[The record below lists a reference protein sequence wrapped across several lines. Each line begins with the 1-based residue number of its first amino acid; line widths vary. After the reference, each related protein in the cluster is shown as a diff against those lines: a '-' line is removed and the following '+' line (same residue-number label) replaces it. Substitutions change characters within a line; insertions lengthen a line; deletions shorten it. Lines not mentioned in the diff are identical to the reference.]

1 MGGGGGG
8 LGSIRKQLPHPDIAF
23 NLLMHRRKGVE
34 ASICRLLRS
43 RNRSFLHVL
52 TPGCPEQFQQHSRQ
66 TDRKEPKS
74 S

>member
-52 TPGCPEQFQQHSRQ
+52 TPGCPEQF
-66 TDRKEPKS
+66 
-74 S
+74 